1 MAAFGRLRKGVNTA
15 DQRTIFLLMF
25 YVEYFAEIKRF
36 GHSKFTVNRKAD
48 ISDVMSIGC
57 RAVMSVMAGKFD
69 RSNKRRTACLAR

>member
-36 GHSKFTVNRKAD
+36 GHIN
-48 ISDVMSIGC
+48 
-57 RAVMSVMAGKFD
+57 
-69 RSNKRRTACLAR
+69 LL